1 MVLFSIGVGN
11 WVAAPRVVQFLY
23 EECLVKLNIS
33 MVNKR
38 ITQLH
43 LSTMTTLTS
52 AELSTRLSSLWKG
65 YCVRK
70 IFSDL
75 NAVNSWAV
83 FDSLDM
89 SYIKKIETIPSLSYQ
104 ITAWDAALDKTYD
117 RLTQDY
123 YYPDDEGYGETGL
136 DWNESGYFD

>member
-1 MVLFSIGVGN
+1 
-11 WVAAPRVVQFLY
+11 
-23 EECLVKLNIS
+23 
-33 MVNKR
+33 
-38 ITQLH
+38 
-43 LSTMTTLTS
+43 MTTLTS

-75 NAVNSWAV
+75 NAVNSWDV

-89 SYIKKIETIPSLSYQ
+89 SYIKKIEKIPSLSYQ
-104 ITAWDAALDKTYD
+104 ITAWDAALDKTYI

-123 YYPDDEGYGETGL
+123 YDECSCSYCAYHQGDEGYGETGL